1 MSKQTKALVFNMLGF
16 LILFIIFRYVV
27 ATYTSFTSWQIPL
40 IPLAAFLVATILA
53 PKFQVVKTNDG
64 EKLFMKWL
72 FIKGVKEIK

>member
-16 LILFIIFRYVV
+16 LILFITFRFIV
-27 ATYTSFTSWQIPL
+27 ATYSSFTSWQIPV
-40 IPLAAFLVATILA
+40 AAFLVATILA

-72 FIKGVKEIK
+72 FMNGVKEIK

>member
-1 MSKQTKALVFNMLGF
+1 MSKQTKALVFNMIGF

-27 ATYTSFTSWQIPL
+27 ATYTSFTSWQ

>member
-16 LILFIIFRYVV
+16 LILFITFRFIV
-27 ATYTSFTSWQIPL
+27 ATYSSFTSWQIPV
-40 IPLAAFLVATILA
+40 AAFLVATILA

-72 FIKGVKEIK
+72 FMKGVKEIK

>member
-16 LILFIIFRYVV
+16 FVLFMIFRYVV
-27 ATYTSFTSWQIPL
+27 ATYSGFTSWKIPV
-40 IPLAAFLVATILA
+40 AAFLVATILA
-53 PKFQVVKTNDG
+53 PKFQVVKTAEG